1 MELSYILVGSLIF
14 IPSLVWGQCSSCP
27 VQNVTGMGNLD
38 GLYVLNKTVGS
49 PPEPVCVD
57 GCVYTRSNSEN
68 ADDLYCFK
76 SEESPGNAECQ
87 DSGAVSNKLQA
98 EINALENRAQAVQEE
113 EDKAREVD
121 SGLQDVDDKVNDL
134 TSDNRK
140 FIRNR
145 HNRRQ
150 ATTDPVATCD
160 GIADLIEK
168 MDDDTLSDTEVL
180 IIIKQILST
189 KITKCKSKTKLE
201 VTKVKIKQKKT
212 RQGEKIILIVK
223 RKDKIT
229 KEIEKKKVVLDNLD
243 TLIEELKKSTTPMR
257 PPLSGKPT
265 GGQTEEMTDG
275 EMTTVDFSDGELP
288 VEITDGEMPVEVDD
302 GEMPVTVTDDG
313 EMPVEVTDDGENP
326 VEIGDGGEKPI
337 EVTEDGEKPME
348 VTDQGE
354 KPVGVTDDLQN
365 KSRRRYS

>member
-1 MELSYILVGSLIF
+1 MGELSYILVGSLIF

-27 VQNVTGMGNLD
+27 VQNVTGMGDLD
-38 GLYVLNKTVGS
+38 GLYFLNKTVGS
-49 PPEPVCVD
+49 PPEPVCAD
-57 GCVYTRSNSEN
+57 SCVYTRSNSEN
-68 ADDLYCFK
+68 PDDLYCFK
-76 SEESPGNAECQ
+76 SEESTGNAECQ
-87 DSGAVSNKLQA
+87 DSGAAANKLQD
-98 EINALENRAQAVQEE
+98 EIKDLENRQQAVQEE
-113 EDKAREVD
+113 ENKAREVE

-134 TSDNRK
+134 TSENRT

-160 GIADLIEK
+160 GIADLIIK
-168 MDDDTLSDTEVL
+168 MDDDELSDTEVL
-180 IIIKQILST
+180 SIIQQILST

-257 PPLSGKPT
+257 PPVSGKPT
-265 GGQTEEMTDG
+265 DGQTEEMTDG

-288 VEITDGEMPVEVDD
+288 VEITDGEMPVEITD
-302 GEMPVTVTDDG
+302 GEMPVEITDEGEMPVEVTDDG

-337 EVTEDGEKPME
+337 EVT
-348 VTDQGE
+348 
-354 KPVGVTDDLQN
+354 
-365 KSRRRYS
+365 